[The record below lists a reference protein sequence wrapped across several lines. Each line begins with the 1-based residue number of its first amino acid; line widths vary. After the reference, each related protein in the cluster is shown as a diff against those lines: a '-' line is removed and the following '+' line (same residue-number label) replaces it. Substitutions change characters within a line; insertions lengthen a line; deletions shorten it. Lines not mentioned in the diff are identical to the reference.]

1 MRDFRDAKAMA
12 QALRAN
18 LKDQDVTLSIAESL
32 EITARMFGFD
42 NWNVL
47 AAKIAA
53 ADEPANAAPKDRAPP
68 SEAIAFHETIPVIRM
83 FDVAKASEFYG
94 DFLGFTEDWR
104 GEIFPGA
111 PLYMQLS
118 RGSLRLHLSEHH
130 GDAAPGGT
138 TVVRT
143 TGIRALHQELNEKN
157 YKYNHPGLE
166 EASYGALV
174 MTTHDPFG
182 NRLRFE
188 QEIAR

>member
-12 QALRAN
+12 RALREQ
-18 LKDQDVTLSIAESL
+18 LKSEKDIEISIAESL
-32 EITARMFGFD
+32 ETIARLFD
-42 NWNVL
+42 LPNWNVL
-47 AAKIAA
+47 AARIGDA
-53 ADEPANAAPKDRAPP
+53 EPATASDGVRLH
-68 SEAIAFHETIPVIRM
+68 EAIPVIRM
-83 FDVAKASEFYG
+83 FDLAKAIEFYC
-94 DFLGFTEDWR
+94 DFLGFSEDWR

-118 RGSLRLHLSEHH
+118 RGQVKLHLSEHH

-143 TGIRALHQELNEKN
+143 TGVQALHAELIAKD

-174 MTTHDPFG
+174 MSAVDPFG